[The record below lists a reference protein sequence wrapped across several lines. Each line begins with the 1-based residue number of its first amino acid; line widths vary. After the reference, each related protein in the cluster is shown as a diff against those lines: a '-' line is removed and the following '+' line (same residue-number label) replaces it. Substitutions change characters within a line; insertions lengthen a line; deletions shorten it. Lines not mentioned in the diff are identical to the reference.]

1 VSSKANPNPPST
13 FASGGQKP
21 FREKVSGLT
30 KAFHW
35 YGLDTLFF
43 FVYLCVPLWLK
54 LDGGFGS
61 IGIKKKSEK
70 KLPADFMSN

>member
-1 VSSKANPNPPST
+1 MSIGGEFQNPPST

-21 FREKVSGLT
+21 FREKVSGLP

-43 FVYLCVPLWLK
+43 LCVPLCAFVAKIRRWIWEL
-54 LDGGFGS
+54 
-61 IGIKKKSEK
+61 EK
-70 KLPADFMSN
+70 IIYLAPITQSH